1 MKEKEKMAAAYA
13 AKRAEEEEQ
22 SKKLGGKLQNML
34 FKLCDD
40 ETPNEYSLSGVELG
54 GPRVRILVQ
63 QIAYN
68 KSLKN
73 LHLSRLE
80 IKDDDG
86 VDVAKILYNNSTL
99 RKLELEGNN
108 LGPKTA
114 KELAKGLKYNMTLQ
128 FLDLESN
135 ALMGEGEDVSGLPDL
150 LKALE
155 GNTCLLS
162 LNLANNK
169 LENAIGGQIR
179 RMLDRNHTI
188 IDLEIGFN
196 NFTLED
202 TYAIQNSLIRNKAMY
217 DAERLK
223 EWRERKLMKNED
235 ERLHALYLKEQSK
248 HEEKRME
255 NETRELR
262 EAQIDAKFKK
272 YLQDSAVE
280 KEMVIQQLVE
290 LAEIRGSKG
299 KKKKRGGGGKKKKK

>member
-1 MKEKEKMAAAYA
+1 M
-13 AKRAEEEEQ
+13 
-22 SKKLGGKLQNML
+22 
-34 FKLCDD
+34 
-40 ETPNEYSLSGVELG
+40 
-54 GPRVRILVQ
+54 
-63 QIAYN
+63 
-68 KSLKN
+68 
-73 LHLSRLE
+73 E

-86 VDVAKILYNNSTL
+86 VDVAKILFNNRTL

-114 KELAKGLKYNMTLQ
+114 KALSIGLKHNNALQ

-135 ALMGEGEDVSGLPDL
+135 SLMGDGEDVSGLPDL

-155 GNTCLLS
+155 SNKCLLS

-169 LENAIGGQIR
+169 LENAIGTQIR
-179 RMLDRNHTI
+179 RMLDKNHTI

-202 TYAIQNSLIRNKAMY
+202 TYAIQNSLTRNKAMF

-248 HEEKRME
+248 KEEKRME
-255 NETRELR
+255 TETKELR
-262 EAQIDAKFKK
+262 EHQIDAKFKK
-272 YLQDSAVE
+272 YIQDMAID
-280 KEMVIQQLVE
+280 KEL
-290 LAEIRGSKG
+290 
-299 KKKKRGGGGKKKKK
+299 